1 MKKENK
7 KNQISEQFKSLIAEY
22 RDDLLNVLDGTS
34 LAKTIAKDDKDKYDK
49 YKKGAFVSDKKYDY
63 KNMYI
68 LSLLESLGFSMDEL
82 GTYLYKELILEV
94 EEQLEMSS
102 GESSIESYK
111 KLYDQLNNIN
121 SNLYAWVYSDYLEM
135 GKKTYMAYLNKAF
148 EKIDLSKV
156 DKNIQMSLFGNEEQS
171 DYAYETIQLGMQALI
186 YDEYSK
192 EQASNIVYCLK

>member
-68 LSLLESLGFSMDEL
+68 LSLLEGLGFSMDEL

-94 EEQLEMSS
+94 EEQLEKSS
-102 GESSIESYK
+102 GESSIDSYK

-135 GKKTYMAYLNKAF
+135 GKKTYMAYLNRAF
-148 EKIDLSKV
+148 EKVDLSKV

>member
-68 LSLLESLGFSMDEL
+68 LSLLEGLGFSMDEL

-94 EEQLEMSS
+94 EEQLEKSS

-135 GKKTYMAYLNKAF
+135 GKKTYMAYLNRAF

>member
-68 LSLLESLGFSMDEL
+68 LSLLEGLGFSMDEL

-94 EEQLEMSS
+94 EEQLEKSS

-135 GKKTYMAYLNKAF
+135 GKKTYMAYLNRAF

-156 DKNIQMSLFGNEEQS
+156 DKNIQMSLFGNEKQS

-192 EQASNIVYCLK
+192 EQASNIVYYLK

>member
-94 EEQLEMSS
+94 EEQLEKSS
-102 GESSIESYK
+102 GESSIDSYK
-111 KLYDQLNNIN
+111 KLLNKISNIN
-121 SNLYAWVYSDYLEM
+121 EEGSLEQEKFDHYNNRFINYISNDCSII
-135 GKKTYMAYLNKAF
+135 LNR
-148 EKIDLSKV
+148 
-156 DKNIQMSLFGNEEQS
+156 
-171 DYAYETIQLGMQALI
+171 
-186 YDEYSK
+186 
-192 EQASNIVYCLK
+192 

>member
-22 RDDLLNVLDGTS
+22 RDVLLNVLDGTS
-34 LAKTIAKDDKDKYDK
+34 LAKTIAKNDKDKYDK

-171 DYAYETIQLGMQALI
+171 DYAYETIQLGLQALI

>member
-68 LSLLESLGFSMDEL
+68 LSLLEGLGFSMDEL

-94 EEQLEMSS
+94 EEQLEKSS
-102 GESSIESYK
+102 GESSIDSYK

-135 GKKTYMAYLNKAF
+135 GKKTYMAYLNRAF

-192 EQASNIVYCLK
+192 EQASNIVYYLK

>member
-7 KNQISEQFKSLIAEY
+7 KNQISEQFKNLIAEY

-68 LSLLESLGFSMDEL
+68 LSLLEGLGFSMDEL

-94 EEQLEMSS
+94 EEQLEKSS
-102 GESSIESYK
+102 GESSIDSYK

-135 GKKTYMAYLNKAF
+135 GKKTYMAYLNRAF
-148 EKIDLSKV
+148 EKVDLSKV

>member
-7 KNQISEQFKSLIAEY
+7 KNQISEQFKNLIAEY

-34 LAKTIAKDDKDKYDK
+34 FAKTIAKDDKDKYDK

-68 LSLLESLGFSMDEL
+68 LSLLEGLGFSMDEL

-94 EEQLEMSS
+94 EEQLEKSS

-135 GKKTYMAYLNKAF
+135 GKKTYMAYLNRAF